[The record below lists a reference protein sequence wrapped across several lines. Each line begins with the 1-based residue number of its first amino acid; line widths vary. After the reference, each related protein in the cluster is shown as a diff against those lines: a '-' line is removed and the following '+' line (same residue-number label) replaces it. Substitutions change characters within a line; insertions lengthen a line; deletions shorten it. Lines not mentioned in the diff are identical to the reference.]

1 MTAQIPGGNA
11 GIKANIPRKCTAFAG
26 GCSPPMQGLSRMA
39 RFSCRVHGG
48 FAKKRLPGLFLMA
61 MVMS

>member
-1 MTAQIPGGNA
+1 MSAQIPGGNA
-11 GIKANIPRKCTAFAG
+11 GIKANIPRKCAAFAG
-26 GCSPPMQGLSRMA
+26 DVPAMQGLSRMA

-48 FAKKRLPGLFLMA
+48 FPKKRLPGFFLMA